1 MARRNNRVEPFQTTF
16 NLTKT
21 TGPSMIIVAFIIFIA
36 MFYCLNKSYVEG
48 DKLAYYLPWCLGYG
62 IPAVLVA
69 AWGVYG
75 ATRQDKIR
83 SQMLKVLIGGIVA
96 SVLDI
101 AGTIP
106 LLAVWGNVEFFVS
119 GLVIA
124 ACCAGIS
131 ITGLVALSQ
140 AK

>member
-1 MARRNNRVEPFQTTF
+1 
-16 NLTKT
+16 
-21 TGPSMIIVAFIIFIA
+21 MIIVAFIIFIA